1 MELQAWYTG
10 LQRRI
15 AVGGLRGVR
24 AFARRNPLA
33 SFWGVVAALLILMA
47 IAAPILAPQDPLKV
61 DTQKMTAPPDGDN
74 LFGTDSIGR
83 DILSRLVYGGRVSL
97 FVALASVSLGTTIGL
112 AWGIA
117 GGYFGG
123 RVDLISERVVEVMMA
138 IPGLI
143 LAMILVVALGA
154 TVWTIIIAIAVTRA
168 PFAERV
174 VRSVVL
180 SVKETPYIEAARA
193 IGASNLRVMVFHVG
207 PQTVATYIVLVT
219 INLGTAI
226 LIEAALSFLGLGVRP
241 PTATWGGMLGEA
253 SALFYPHWWMV
264 VFPGI
269 FITVAVMAFNL
280 FGDGLRNELDPRL
293 RGTA

>member
-1 MELQAWYTG
+1 MELQAWSTG

-15 AVGGLRGVR
+15 ASAGFRGVLR
-24 AFARRNPLA
+24 FARRNPLA
-33 SFWGVVAALLILMA
+33 SFWGVVAVLLILMA
-47 IAAPILAPQDPLKV
+47 IAAPIVAPYRPTAV
-61 DTQKMTAPPDGDN
+61 DTKKMRAPPDSDN
-74 LFGTDSIGR
+74 VFGTDSIGR

-207 PQTVATYIVLVT
+207 PQTVATYIVLLT